1 MSKLTLRM
9 MSLVAAALVLGAV
22 STTTFA
28 QYNVPNPTEQE
39 NRQWR
44 YKPCRDP
51 WISKGIYTVTGG
63 RRRAQGGD
71 VHAECNPN
79 LYNGGSWNSYSE
91 LLNAISRT
99 LNEEAKNKVVF
110 ESVKRRDGVQ
120 VVALLDLN
128 QGHKVLSGWLVG
140 NDGASLTAEQI
151 ARLIGN
157 DGAGLISN
165 HSGKLIGTDGSSL
178 IGTDGASLATRLGG
192 WNGVAFGAGTGY
204 IGKANNYSLQ
214 SGAKRVIRLNKSVI
228 AIR

>member
-51 WISKGIYTVTGG
+51 WISKGIYMVTGG
-63 RRRAQGGD
+63 KRYAKGGD
-71 VHAECNPN
+71 AHAECNPN
-79 LYNGGSWNSYSE
+79 LYNGGSWNSFSE

-99 LNEEAKNKVVF
+99 LNDEAKNNVQF
-110 ESVKRRDGVQ
+110 ASVKRRDGIQ

-128 QGHKVLSGWLVG
+128 QGHNVLSGWLVG
-140 NDGASLTAEQI
+140 NDGASLTPIQI
-151 ARLIGN
+151 SQLIEDGGAYLIG
-157 DGAGLISN
+157 N
-165 HSGKLIGTDGSSL
+165 HSGKLIGTDGTTL
-178 IGTDGASLATRLGG
+178 IGTDGATLAARLGG
-192 WNGVAFGAGTGY
+192 WNGVVFGAGTGH
-204 IGKANNYSLQ
+204 IGKASNYSLQ
-214 SGAKRVIRLNKSVI
+214 SGAKRVIKLNRSVI

>member
-1 MSKLTLRM
+1 MSKLSLKM

-22 STTTFA
+22 STTSFA

-51 WISKGIYTVTGG
+51 WISKGIYMVTGG
-63 RRRAQGGD
+63 KRYAKGGD

-79 LYNGGSWNSYSE
+79 LYNGGSWNSFSE

-99 LNEEAKNKVVF
+99 LNEEAKNSVQF
-110 ESVKRRDGVQ
+110 ASVKRRDGVQ
-120 VVALLDLN
+120 VVVLLDLN

-140 NDGASLTAEQI
+140 NDGAGLTPAQI

-157 DGAGLISN
+157 DSAGAIGDNGAGLIGN
-165 HSGKLIGTDGSSL
+165 DGSTL
-178 IGTDGASLATRLGG
+178 VGQDGATLAARLGG

-204 IGKANNYSLQ
+204 IGKASNYSLQ